1 MTLIPRKPPPAL
13 EDRGPKMKRPRNRL
27 GDLRA
32 AAGATLNARM
42 ISARRTAVGSEL
54 VPVIPRIPR
63 PPPLPSRKLAESCRP
78 TERRLASM
86 FRARRIMLLR
96 LKKRC
101 LSDREPWNEACMAP
115 LYRHWKRSQSG
126 AQPTVSLVARCFWN
140 LPWPMRQSVGLRRQS
155 GFTVRCPNR
164 ESRRLS
170 SMPSDC
176 SMVSKLC
183 SLCEMRRK

>member
-1 MTLIPRKPPPAL
+1 MTFSPKKQPPAL
-13 EDRGPKMKRPRNRL
+13 EDRGPKMKQPTNRL

-32 AAGATLNARM
+32 AAGAILSAQM

-54 VPVIPRIPR
+54 VPAIPRSPR
-63 PPPLPSRKLAESCRP
+63 PPPLPSRRHAESCRP
-78 TERRLASM
+78 TERRLVSM

-96 LKKRC
+96 LKQRC
-101 LSDREPWNEACMAP
+101 PSGREPWNEACMAP
-115 LYRHWKRSQSG
+115 LYQHWKRSQSG
-126 AQPTVSLVARCFWN
+126 AQPTVSLVARYFWN

-155 GFTVRCPNR
+155 GFTVRYPNR
-164 ESRRLS
+164 KSRRLS

-176 SMVSKLC
+176 SMASKLC